1 MELRQY
7 LKSVLRWWWL
17 IILCTGIAGGA
28 SYYVSS
34 QQPRIYQTTTTLLVG
49 QVTQKANPNSQDF
62 FTVERL
68 AESYAQIATRQP
80 ILQAAVD
87 SLGLKMNWQSLRG
100 RVNAYSIARTQLMGI
115 SVQDTSPERAVAIA
129 NEIAYQLILQS
140 PNSPENQARE
150 ERSQF
155 VLSQLDD
162 LEARIETAKARVSEL
177 ETELTTAFSARQIQ
191 DLQAEIANLEG
202 LINNWQ
208 ANYSDLLS
216 FLEGGNSPNYLT
228 IIEPAQLPFQPV
240 SPNITLNVAIAAAVG
255 FALAL
260 GAALL
265 LEYIDDTIKSADE
278 MRISLG
284 LTTLGTVNRI
294 DGKEYRDKLITRQD
308 PFSPVSEAYRMLRT
322 NLQFMTIDEP
332 VQSMMVTSSNPGEGK
347 SVTASNLGVTMAQ
360 ADLKTIIIDADL
372 RRPTLHKVFQVS
384 NLEGLTDLLR
394 SPKASVS
401 DQLKDTG
408 IENLQVITSGPL
420 PPNPSE
426 MLSSQRMIGL
436 LQELKQIADVIIFDS
451 PPVLA
456 VTDAA
461 VLSSRV
467 DGVILVTYAKHTR
480 RNAAKQALERL
491 QHVGGKV
498 LGCVLNQVSRRGDY
512 SHYAYYTRG
521 TGGGRALTVGQLD
534 QSKWRR
540 LRERLPV
547 LK

>member
-7 LKSVLRWWWL
+7 LKSILRWWWL

-34 QQPRIYQTTTTLLVG
+34 QQTRIYQTTTTLLVG
-49 QVTQKANPNSQDF
+49 QVTQKANPAAQDF

-68 AESYAQIATRQP
+68 AESYAQMANREP
-80 ILQAAVD
+80 ILKAAVE
-87 SLGLKMNWQSLRG
+87 SLGLKMNWQSLKG
-100 RVNAYSIARTQLMGI
+100 RVYAYSIPQTQLMGI
-115 SVQDTSPERAVAIA
+115 SVQDSSPERAVAIA
-129 NEIAYQLILQS
+129 DEIAYQLILQS
-140 PNSPENQARE
+140 PSSPENQARQ

-162 LEARIETAKARVSEL
+162 LETRIKTAKARVNDL
-177 ETELTTAFSARQIQ
+177 ETELASAFSARQIQ
-191 DLQAEIANLEG
+191 DLQTEITNLEG

-228 IIEPAQLPFQPV
+228 VIESAQLPTTPV
-240 SPNITLNVAIAAAVG
+240 SPNVTMNVALAAAVG

-265 LEYIDDTIKSADE
+265 LEYIDDTIKSADDL
-278 MRISLG
+278 RIALG
-284 LTTLGTVNRI
+284 LTTLGSVNRI
-294 DGKEYRDKLITRQD
+294 DGRDYRDKLITSQD

-322 NLQFMTIDEP
+322 NLQFMTIDQS

-360 ADLKTIIIDADL
+360 ADLKTVIIDADL
-372 RRPTLHKVFQVS
+372 RRPTLHKAFQVS

-394 SPKASVS
+394 SPKADVS
-401 DQLKDTG
+401 TQLKDTG

-426 MLSSQRMIGL
+426 MLSSQRMVDL
-436 LQELKQIADVIIFDS
+436 LQQLKEIADVIIFDS

-467 DGVILVTYAKHTR
+467 DGVILVTKAKHTR
-480 RNAAKQALERL
+480 RNAAKQAIEKLE
-491 QHVGGKV
+491 HVGGKV
-498 LGCVLNQVSRRGDY
+498 LGSVLNQVSHRGDY
-512 SHYAYYTRG
+512 GHYAYYTRG
-521 TGGGRALTVGQLD
+521 SGRTLATEQLD
-534 QSKWRR
+534 ESKWRR
-540 LRERLPV
+540 LRQRLLV